1 MEVLRFAD
9 SPCYG
14 AATVARCGRSG
25 PDGGRE
31 SVGYRFRLGVLMIK
45 KGGSGPKTSNT
56 LGASCQ

>member
-1 MEVLRFAD
+1 MEVLRFAH

-14 AATVARCGRSG
+14 AATVARCCRSE

-31 SVGYRFRLGVLMIK
+31 SVGYRFRLGVLMIQK
-45 KGGSGPKTSNT
+45 SRSRRKTINT